1 MPGPEAQTIWIEPNR
16 RGGFTA
22 QYHKY
27 LFTGEAVH
35 RKARVVAIVKRMAQ
49 RTWCCRRCGDELPID
64 KRADARFC
72 GEGCRKRAARERR
85 GLREGGGS
93 QTLRDRSQPHT
104 SQEPQLASQV
114 KISET
119 HGR

>member
-27 LFTGEAVH
+27 LFTGAAVH

-85 GLREGGGS
+85 GLREGGVVKLCG
-93 QTLRDRSQPHT
+93 TAPPYT
-104 SQEPQLASQV
+104 SQAPQRASQV
-114 KISET
+114 KISEIQ
-119 HGR
+119 GR